1 MTKEQV
7 YMEQIAPLVSQ
18 ILSICKEN
26 KIAHIMTFSVGTSAP
41 EGEILVTTAHLA
53 EKCDPPKD
61 FIEIMKLMNMYRPSP
76 LVKMT
81 DQDGSEQFKPL
92 F

>member
-18 ILSICKEN
+18 ILGICKEN

-41 EGEILVTTAHLA
+41 EGEVLVTTAHLA
-53 EKCDPPKD
+53 EKCDPPAKL
-61 FIEIMKLMNMYRPSP
+61 IEVIYSMNLYRPSP
-76 LVKMT
+76 LVKMI
-81 DQDGSEQFKPL
+81 DQDGSVQVKPV